1 MEITEEVGRRRLKI
15 VLDNPGRAYSEIK
28 DLLEH
33 RLSYDEVVEE
43 QYFNDVDDGRIRSE
57 VKLVEGFDKFTVE
70 EIEMHIS
77 IDKEEGAM
85 ELELKA
91 KMVTEYPT
99 EKKYQESLWYYA
111 YRSLFDKF
119 IYGEA
124 RGGYEH
130 DIEEDLDQIIRLVR
144 EDLEEGFD
152 G

>member
-1 MEITEEVGRRRLKI
+1 MEITEEVGRRRQKI

-43 QYFNDVDDGRIRSE
+43 QYFNDVDEGRIRSE
-57 VKLVEGFDKFTVE
+57 VKLVEGFDKFTE
-70 EIEMHIS
+70 EVIEMHIS
-77 IDKEEGAM
+77 IDKDEGTM
-85 ELELKA
+85 ELQLKG

-99 EKKYQESLWYYA
+99 EKKYQQSLWYYA

-130 DIEEDLDQIIRLVR
+130 DIESDLDQIVRLVR
-144 EDLEEGFD
+144 EDLEEGFN